1 MFYDRTDPNNPDSD
15 GDGFDDGVEVNTD
28 TLPGD
33 ATSFPLGRL
42 VNVRFNEELTVAL
55 LQVEGLVA
63 GQLYHVTGSVD
74 VANFFKFFDSDF
86 TADSSEMVIE
96 RPVDVDFRERL
107 LLKVEAGPSR

>member
-1 MFYDRTDPNNPDSD
+1 MIVGCGEESVDSA
-15 GDGFDDGVEVNTD
+15 FAKAVEVNTD

-42 VNVRFNEELTVAL
+42 VNITFNEELTVAF

-63 GQLYHVTGSVD
+63 GQLYHVTGSVN

-107 LLKVEAGPSR
+107 LLKVEVGPSQ